1 MRATKTVQ
9 KILSNYEGE
18 TPGVKANL
26 CRMLMEGKLGGTG
39 KMIILPVDQGFE
51 HGPARSFAMNPGG
64 YDPHYHYQLAIDAGL
79 SAYAAPLANLEA
91 GADTF
96 AGQIPTI
103 LKMNHANSLMSD
115 TAGKNQAV
123 VASVQDALRL
133 GCSAIGFTIYPGSDM
148 ALDMFE
154 EISALRA
161 EAASVGIATV
171 IWSYPRGEAL
181 SKAGETAFDVTA
193 YAAHIAA
200 MLGAHIIK
208 VKLPTD
214 HLEQDEAKKVY
225 QKTGVDGATMAAR
238 VRHVVDACF
247 AGRRIVVFSGGA
259 AKGEDAVYDDIV
271 TFKAEEIEPTVTWG
285 ITPGQGLGVSETI
298 PSLENLPDSDRVLAT
313 EAYQYMQ
320 LSPGTPIQGTKID
333 VCFVGSCTNGR
344 LSDLHEAAKFAKGR
358 QVANGVKAFVVPGSE
373 RVKAE
378 AEAQGLD
385 QIFVAAGFEW
395 RDAGCSMCLAMN
407 PDKLQGDQISASSS
421 NRNFKGRQGSSTGRT
436 LLMSPAMVVA
446 AAVTGQVTDVRELL

>member
-26 CRMLMEGKLGGTG
+26 ARMLMEGKLGGTG

-181 SKAGETAFDVTA
+181 SKAGETALDVTA

-208 VKLPTD
+208 VKLPSD

-225 QKTGVDGATMAAR
+225 QKTGIDGATMAAR

-259 AKGEDAVYDDIV
+259 AKGEDAVYDDARAIRDGGGNGSIIGRNS
-271 TFKAEEIEPTVTWG
+271 FQRPRAEAMTLTSCRAKTG
-285 ITPGQGLGVSETI
+285 
-298 PSLENLPDSDRVLAT
+298 
-313 EAYQYMQ
+313 
-320 LSPGTPIQGTKID
+320 SPGSGATP
-333 VCFVGSCTNGR
+333 
-344 LSDLHEAAKFAKGR
+344 
-358 QVANGVKAFVVPGSE
+358 
-373 RVKAE
+373 
-378 AEAQGLD
+378 
-385 QIFVAAGFEW
+385 
-395 RDAGCSMCLAMN
+395 
-407 PDKLQGDQISASSS
+407 
-421 NRNFKGRQGSSTGRT
+421 
-436 LLMSPAMVVA
+436 
-446 AAVTGQVTDVRELL
+446 